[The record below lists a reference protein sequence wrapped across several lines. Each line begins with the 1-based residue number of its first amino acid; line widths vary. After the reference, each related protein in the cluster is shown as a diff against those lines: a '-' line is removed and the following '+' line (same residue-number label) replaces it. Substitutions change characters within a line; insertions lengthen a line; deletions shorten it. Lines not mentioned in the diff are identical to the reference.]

1 MELLKVK
8 VLLCFLTMRETDLTV
23 TNLAV
28 VLGEEKYAISRLFT
42 SMEKEGL
49 LDRTNKRKPV
59 LTESGMRTANIYRHK
74 VEGVLGHLL
83 CASVSQE
90 EAKADAIAMAV
101 YCSDATFSKLRQQG
115 IARRVKLSFHEGLH
129 FDGARLCRSYQ
140 EGTEPLTFLIYQA
153 LGNEQEQLSKWNDR
167 FENPGKLCIQNKQGQ
182 VSLHVLAGSQGY
194 EFEYWDGENW
204 RSMLRQGTVI
214 SFPAE
219 YLKFTSIAKDEGRM
233 LYGRIPLRVKNEKNM
248 EKLLFTTYIA

>member
-1 MELLKVK
+1 MEFLKVK
-8 VLLCFLTMRETDLTV
+8 VLLSFLNMRETDLTV

-49 LDRTNKRKPV
+49 LDRTNKRKPK
-59 LTESGMRTANIYRHK
+59 LTELGMRTAAIYRHK

-83 CASVSQE
+83 CAGVSQE
-90 EAKADAIAMAV
+90 EAREDAIAMAV

-115 IARRVKLSFHEGLH
+115 IARRVKLSFHEGLR

-140 EGTEPLTFLIYQA
+140 EGTEPLTFLIYA
-153 LGNEQEQLSKWNDR
+153 TEKKEEEQLSKWNDR
-167 FENPGKLCIQNKQGQ
+167 FENPGRLCIQNKQGQ
-182 VSLHVLAGSQGY
+182 VSLHILSGAQGY
-194 EFEYWDGENW
+194 EFEYWDGEKW
-204 RSMLRQGTVI
+204 RSALRQGNVI

-219 YLKFTSIAKDEGRM
+219 YVRFTSIGKDEGRM
-233 LYGRIPLRVKNEKNM
+233 LYGRIPLRIRKGKKEEKV
-248 EKLLFTTYIA
+248 LFTTYIA